1 MSATFFFASAV
12 CAGFVLIGLVAY
24 TTLWPRPEHRPS
36 ITALLGLLGFA
47 LIASPN
53 WTSISIRGEGLEL
66 SLLRE
71 MQARQLE
78 ALAGLQAEA
87 CAEPAALPEPARAAL
102 GAPAPA
108 SHPGKRAPEPSGA
121 RPQPPAEAEP
131 PAPLSRERAQRLVD
145 AFERGELPL
154 RALSNRE
161 LLTLN
166 ERLSERARAS
176 LRP

>member
-1 MSATFFFASAV
+1 MSAIFFFASAV
-12 CAGFVLIGLVAY
+12 CAGFVLLGLVAY
-24 TTLWPRPEHRPS
+24 TTVWPRPEHRPS

-47 LIASPN
+47 LVASPN
-53 WTSISIRGEGLEL
+53 WTSISIRGKGLEL

-78 ALAGLQAEA
+78 ALADLQAEA
-87 CAEPAALPEPARAAL
+87 CAEPEALPLRSRAAIA
-102 GAPAPA
+102 AP
-108 SHPGKRAPEPSGA
+108 SGKTGPRAPEP
-121 RPQPPAEAEP
+121 PEPAEADP
-131 PAPLSRERAQRLVD
+131 PAPLSRERAQHLID
-145 AFERGELPL
+145 AFERGELEL

-161 LLTLN
+161 LLALN